1 MRVLFG
7 LNNDDTVKAIVKY
20 YEETYREKIEYK
32 NVYYFKQAIQEIS
45 SGNYDR
51 LVILEDLEKYPTNNY
66 AQIDDFI
73 FKNIDAMSDDFDAKN
88 IIFVAS
94 DRRKQGDEF
103 LTKLFNLGIYS
114 VLTGSNRTKSKVSQ
128 LINEPKKKKDV
139 KKYYE
144 DNAGK
149 NAYSKVEVSEIE
161 IQRIL
166 TYYRNQNGNT
176 EKYCEIFDRIAV
188 QYTNEQLL
196 IIIGFLPMDV
206 RNYLQENSERYREVL
221 KAGEVVMPTPTEQN
235 TVIEPTTANFGV
247 EKQTNIVEKI
257 VTKAPEVVEKI
268 VVKQAPTQT
277 AMLTQVV
284 EKEVVKSIYEVP
296 KDYKKVVCLIGAPK
310 TGTTFCINAIS
321 TMLFKKKIKV
331 GIVDMTK
338 KRDSYILYTYDNEGK
353 RAIAA
358 ESLRY
363 ASGGLNEPLL
373 YGKLSIYTGVPGE
386 DRKQYQAS
394 TVIETVS
401 ANNNVTLID
410 CDFSTPVEYY
420 RLASEIYIV
429 QDMDVLNVNQITMF
443 LRELKNRGIPMS
455 KIKVIINKHV
465 KCALTSKDI
474 LDGIATYSSPDL
486 KMFDELFPASEMQYF
501 ILPFEQENYTKYVEM
516 MFNYTNTFSSFT
528 RDFRSCLAQIV
539 HSIYPVAMS
548 ADMDD
553 ATKKIEGNQEK
564 PQTYKKPVSKGFS
577 LFKKSKFVDMKVD
590 NSGFEKVVDTGSNVD
605 ATVNEKNI
613 NNNEGE

>member
-1 MRVLFG
+1 MKILFG

-20 YEETYREKIEYK
+20 YEETYREKVEYK
-32 NVYYFKQAIQEIS
+32 NVYYFKQAIQETNT
-45 SGNYDR
+45 GAYDR

-73 FKNIDAMSDDFDAKN
+73 FKNIDAMTDSFDAKN
-88 IIFVAS
+88 IVFVAS
-94 DRRKQGDEF
+94 DRRKLGDEF
-103 LTKLFNLGIYS
+103 LTKLFNLGVYS
-114 VLTGSNRTKSKVSQ
+114 VLTGTNRTKSKVSQ
-128 LINEPKKKKDV
+128 LINDPKKKKDV

-176 EKYCEIFDRIAV
+176 EKYCEIFDRIAI
-188 QYTNEQLL
+188 QYTDEQLI
-196 IIIGFLPMDV
+196 IIIGFFPKEV
-206 RNYLQENSERYREVL
+206 RDYLQENSEKYKEVL
-221 KAGEVVMPTPTEQN
+221 KAREVVMPNATDAN
-235 TVIEPTTANFGV
+235 TVVAPDGQANFGV
-247 EKQTNIVEKI
+247 EKQTNIIEKI

-268 VVKQAPTQT
+268 IVKQAPANTT
-277 AMLTQVV
+277 VLTQVV

-310 TGTTFCINAIS
+310 VGTTFCINAIS
-321 TMLFKKKIKV
+321 TMLYKKKITV

-338 KRDSYILYTYDNEGK
+338 KRDSYTLYTYDNEGK

-363 ASGGLNEPLL
+363 ASNGMNEPLV
-373 YGKLSIYTGVPGE
+373 YGKLSVYTGVPGE
-386 DRKQYQAS
+386 DRKQYQAA

-401 ANNNVTLID
+401 ANNSVTLID
-410 CDFSTPVEYY
+410 CDFSTPAEYY
-420 RLASEIYIV
+420 RLSSEIYIV

-443 LRELKNRGIPMS
+443 LRELKTRGIPMS

-501 ILPFEQENYTKYVEM
+501 ILPFDQDNYTKYIEM
-516 MFNYTNTFSSFT
+516 MFKYSNSFNSFT
-528 RDFRSCLAQIV
+528 KDFRTALSQIV
-539 HSIYPVAMS
+539 HSIYPVVMS
-548 ADMDD
+548 SEIGD
-553 ATKKIEGNQEK
+553 GEK
-564 PQTYKKPVSKGFS
+564 DNTYKKPESKGFG
-577 LFKKSKFVDMKVD
+577 LFKKSKMVEMKSD
-590 NSGFEKVVDTGSNVD
+590 NIGFEKVVDTDNLEQANAQQES
-605 ATVNEKNI
+605 E
-613 NNNEGE
+613 NEGE